1 MASDL
6 TKSNPTT
13 FTTKTISTQPWQQK
27 VQRRET
33 DQRQTGE
40 RDLGGGRCLRE
51 VLEDEVD
58 DEGDVEAFVVGRHDD
73 AVRALAA
80 RRRLHGDEADVG
92 RGEARG
98 GIRVEVRRGDRG
110 GAGAVGPGAGRL
122 DGGSLAAEGR
132 GAEVLAGQP
141 GGES

>member
-1 MASDL
+1 M
-6 TKSNPTT
+6 
-13 FTTKTISTQPWQQK
+13 
-27 VQRRET
+27 
-33 DQRQTGE
+33 
-40 RDLGGGRCLRE
+40 
-51 VLEDEVD
+51 LEDEVD

-110 GAGAVGPGAGRL
+110 GAGAVGPGAGAGRL